1 VARFQTSGVEYTY
14 FNSFSDIIIDLT
26 PYLASI
32 QTETGIDYKFTN
44 IQPVKIPMVN
54 FFDHTEI
61 VSKFIN
67 NVLFFDSYTVKDG
80 QRPEDISF
88 DTYKT
93 VEHFWIICIFN
104 NIKTLFN
111 DWAMTEPQLQTLA
124 NYYYTNENL
133 YTLQTYYDLLHER
146 NENKRNIILLK
157 SNYLNEVVTAFYNAV
172 NRIS

>member
-1 VARFQTSGVEYTY
+1 MSKFQTSGVEYTY
-14 FNSFSDIIIDLT
+14 LDSFSDITIDLT
-26 PYLASI
+26 PYIASI

-44 IQPVKIPMVN
+44 IQPVKIPMAN

-67 NVLFFDSYTVKDG
+67 NVLFFDSYTVRDG
-80 QRPEDISF
+80 ERPEDISY

-93 VEHFWIICIFN
+93 VEHFWTICIFN
-104 NIKTLFN
+104 NVKTLFN
-111 DWAMTEPQLQTLA
+111 DWVMTDPQIQNLA
-124 NYYYTNENL
+124 NYYYTTENL

-157 SNYLNEVVTAFYNAV
+157 SENLNYVVTTFYNAV
-172 NRIS
+172 NGIS